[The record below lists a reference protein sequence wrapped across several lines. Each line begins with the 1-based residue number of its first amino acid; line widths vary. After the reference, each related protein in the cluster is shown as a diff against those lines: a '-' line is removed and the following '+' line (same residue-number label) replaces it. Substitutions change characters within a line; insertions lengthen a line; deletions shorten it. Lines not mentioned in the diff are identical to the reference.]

1 MVASVACYVGLR
13 LFGDLTANSYSL
25 GYLYT
30 DALCMIVLVA
40 AFVLP
45 LVFVRKTLKTLSE
58 RRYGAYIY
66 LYYLLRPF
74 HTLATSC
81 VRWEIKA
88 VSFVNSSKNN
98 LI

>member
-1 MVASVACYVGLR
+1 MVASVACYVGQR

-58 RRYGAYIY
+58 CRYGAYIY

-81 VRWEIKA
+81 VRWENKG
-88 VSFVNSSKNN
+88 SFVRKF
-98 LI
+98 I